1 MVQCRGDDCLWLA
14 LTQHGRLLGRG
25 PLNAPQVAGN
35 VGQRVPVAFVLHR
48 GDGRVDVWCVGCAWR
63 GVCVVC
69 VGCVVCVCVV
79 CGVCGVCGVVC
90 VWGVWG
96 VWGVTQGEVTV
107 DGVAVVGVTSP
118 TPPGPMREASAQ
130 DITGEGITGRAAAWT
145 LGSC

>member
-1 MVQCRGDDCLWLA
+1 
-14 LTQHGRLLGRG
+14 
-25 PLNAPQVAGN
+25 
-35 VGQRVPVAFVLHR
+35 
-48 GDGRVDVWCVGCAWR
+48 VDVWCVGCAWR

-130 DITGEGITGRAAAWT
+130 DIRGEGITGQSVALEHKRNGSNVQSVSALSPPVVELNKYRIVGDVCKAAHAT
-145 LGSC
+145 PADGGSGLGATGAG